1 MKIILLGAPG
11 SGKGTMAQKLTVDL
25 KIPQI
30 STGDIFRKNL
40 KEETPLGLQVKSIM
54 AEGKLVPDEITIE
67 IVKNRLAEADCVNG
81 YILDGFPRSIAQAE
95 ALDTF
100 QNIDY
105 AINLDVDKETVIKR
119 LSGRRFCP
127 DCSGTF
133 HVSSLGDSM
142 VCPDC
147 GGKLIV
153 REDDKEST
161 VRERMNVYESTTFPL
176 LDYYKKQGKLLT
188 VDGNG
193 SINEVYERILA
204 LLSNSVKIKK

>member
-11 SGKGTMAQKLTVDL
+11 SGKGTMAQKLTTDL
-25 KIPQI
+25 GIPQI

-54 AEGKLVPDEITIE
+54 ASGALVPDEITIE
-67 IVKNRLAEADCVNG
+67 IVKNRLAEADCANG

-100 QNIDY
+100 QEIDF
-105 AINLDVDKETVIKR
+105 AVNLDVDKETVVRR

-127 DCSGTF
+127 DCNGTY
-133 HVSSLGDSM
+133 HVSSLENET
-142 VCPDC
+142 VCPNC
-147 GGKLIV
+147 GGKLII
-153 REDDKEST
+153 RADDSEAT
-161 VRERMNVYESTTFPL
+161 VRERLRVYDTTTFPL
-176 LDYYKKQGKLLT
+176 LNYYEKQGKLLN

-193 SINEVYERILA
+193 SIEEVYGRIL
-204 LLSNSVKIKK
+204 SVLKK